1 MDFSLYYRKPKNS
14 DLFHSLEESQLGLNN
29 LQNYVPLYEKFFS
42 LNTSNFNSI
51 NLNQKYYLNK
61 INHTL
66 TKNTLN
72 VNVTDNSNNSIQR
85 EIFCKFS
92 PLLDPLK
99 FLTGKYDLSAN
110 IPIELPTY
118 NSNNKFPKLLDK
130 NNSAYVDAF
139 FTYLSSQLLHQ
150 NNFINSID
158 YYGAFIG
165 NQEKFLYNIVDD
177 LEYLNDNDYFHNNRN
192 VFFNLETDDYSDYF
206 NIHSRTNKKK
216 IVIND
221 KIDKIKL
228 DSFNNDD
235 FKIFTHNN
243 DNNDNNDE
251 KNKVAVCHIPPGNPD
266 NSHTIRIGESAVVA
280 HIAHGDTL
288 GDCDEENENKKD
300 NSGKGN
306 SGIDNS
312 GKGNSND
319 KKDDNKNKSNSK
331 LKNNNEDEA
340 KDEDE
345 HEDEDEDEDNEDE
358 DD

>member
-139 FTYLSSQLLHQ
+139 FTYLDRKS
-150 NNFINSID
+150 
-158 YYGAFIG
+158 
-165 NQEKFLYNIVDD
+165 
-177 LEYLNDNDYFHNNRN
+177 
-192 VFFNLETDDYSDYF
+192 
-206 NIHSRTNKKK
+206 
-216 IVIND
+216 
-221 KIDKIKL
+221 
-228 DSFNNDD
+228 
-235 FKIFTHNN
+235 
-243 DNNDNNDE
+243 
-251 KNKVAVCHIPPGNPD
+251 
-266 NSHTIRIGESAVVA
+266 VV
-280 HIAHGDTL
+280 
-288 GDCDEENENKKD
+288 
-300 NSGKGN
+300 
-306 SGIDNS
+306 
-312 GKGNSND
+312 
-319 KKDDNKNKSNSK
+319 
-331 LKNNNEDEA
+331 
-340 KDEDE
+340 
-345 HEDEDEDEDNEDE
+345 
-358 DD
+358 